1 MIPVGRL
8 KSNLQFNKNLG
19 DLVEVMKLAAT
30 SQFNQFRS
38 KQEPSEDF
46 IRSLEDVFGV
56 LLSSGVKSDLLAPKE
71 TLPSLLFLVSSDEGF
86 LGELN
91 FLLVNKLLNSRRRE
105 DFIAVSGQQGANY
118 LKEIQINFS
127 LFDSPGEKID
137 AQLLA
142 KIRDYLFGQYL
153 ERKIGK
159 IYVIYSRF
167 LNITSQQVELET
179 LLPLSRTGGSVSS
192 GRPIAH
198 LLIEPNAEKIIEG
211 WIKAWLDFRLFQIF
225 WSAKLAEF
233 AARIMHLEGSVQE
246 LGKINSHLRMEY
258 FKYLHSLSDK
268 SIRELTAARL
278 IRREK

>member
-30 SQFNQFRS
+30 SQFNQFRA

-46 IRSLEDVFGV
+46 LKLLDNVFGV
-56 LLSSGVKSDLLAPKE
+56 LLSSGVKNELLTPKE
-71 TLPSLLFLVSSDEGF
+71 TLPSLLLLISSDEGF

-91 FLLVNKLLNSRRRE
+91 FLLVNKLLSARRPE
-105 DFIAVSGQQGANY
+105 DFIAVTGQQGANY

-127 LFDSPGEKID
+127 FFESPGEKID
-137 AQLLA
+137 IQLLA
-142 KIRDYLFGQYL
+142 KVRDYLLAQYL
-153 ERKIGK
+153 ERKIGRV
-159 IYVIYSRF
+159 YVVYSRF

-179 LLPLSRTGGSVSS
+179 LLPLLRTSAPAKSI
-192 GRPIAH
+192 PY
-198 LLIEPNAEKIIEG
+198 LLIEPGPEKIIEG
-211 WIKAWLDFRLFQIF
+211 WIKAWLDFRLFSIF
-225 WSAKLAEF
+225 WSAKLAEY

-246 LGKINSHLRMEY
+246 LGRINAHLRMEY

-268 SIRELTAARL
+268 SIRELSAARL
-278 IRREK
+278 IGRER